1 VIGLDQSATDY
12 ARTLCQRLDTTQQQ
26 WSRIMKVLKASGVMI
41 TCPVPQKRGRPLTE
55 YRISAQVR
63 YELANVAASD
73 MLHHDEIERVLE
85 GDLALVPAAEMDC
98 EHDALFANL
107 LSGEPRSRRITPANR
122 WLIAILLAH
131 AETPGRV
138 TSLSY
143 TRLEHLTGMSR
154 NQLQSQIA
162 KLKDLEILA
171 HHQPGR
177 LGHLFGS
184 QMNSIFIFNLDHC
197 LFEAKK
203 SIDILLFSPSRK
215 RQQYRSV
222 VNGLVEATFV
232 LARDQAHKTKTL
244 HRECSGDQLRQ
255 DIEVVQVARA
265 LLPSSFNP
273 TPLANRL
280 ARIYDA
286 HSASWLLVRLQGYA
300 EQLLSDDWG
309 ALDDEQGGLDE
320 PLPSVIDAIASDF
333 PVCPEPADLKGNSEQ
348 APRVVA
354 ECGRDTESS
363 QTDGGT
369 DSGAPYAAHVSLIYT
384 LANHIAVT
392 LRNLLNMA
400 TNEHDYVC
408 LTPVGSQDR
417 SLLAVRGYT
426 QRTDVEQS
434 LYTSVVTLEVF
445 KSNMAAWLN
454 QHRATDEPNSPTRL
468 PRKRSRYRLR
478 PARSEPIESPD
489 LPNAE

>member
-1 VIGLDQSATDY
+1 
-12 ARTLCQRLDTTQQQ
+12 
-26 WSRIMKVLKASGVMI
+26 MKMLKDSGVMV
-41 TCPVPQKRGRPLTE
+41 TCSVPQRRGRPLTE

-63 YELANVAASD
+63 HELADVVASCT
-73 MLHHDEIERVLE
+73 LHHEEIERVLE
-85 GDLALVPAAEMDC
+85 GRFLLTSAAEMDC
-98 EHDALFANL
+98 PSDARFPNL
-107 LSGEPRSRRITPANR
+107 LPANARRYRLTPPNR
-122 WLIAILLAH
+122 WLIGVLLAH

-138 TSLSY
+138 TGLSY
-143 TRLEHLTGMSR
+143 TRLERLTGMSR

-177 LGHLFGS
+177 QGRLFGS
-184 QMNSIFIFNLDHC
+184 QMNSIFIFNLDHS

-203 SIDILLFSPSRK
+203 NINILLFSPSRK
-215 RQQYRSV
+215 KQQQHSV
-222 VNGLVEATFV
+222 VTGLVEAMFV
-232 LARDQAHKTKTL
+232 VARDQAQKAKTL
-244 HRECSGDQLRQ
+244 HPECSDDQLRQ

-265 LLPSSFNP
+265 LLPSSFDP
-273 TPLANRL
+273 APLANRL

-300 EQLLSDDWG
+300 EQLLSQTWG

-320 PLPSVIDAIASDF
+320 PLPAVIDAIASDF
-333 PVCPEPADLKGNSEQ
+333 PACPEPADLKENSKQ
-348 APRVVA
+348 ASRVVA

-369 DSGAPYAAHVSLIYT
+369 DSGAPYAAHVTLIYT

-408 LTPVGSQDR
+408 LTPVGSQDW

-426 QRTDVEQS
+426 QGTDVEQP
-434 LYTSVVTLEVF
+434 LYTSVVTLEAF
-445 KSNMAAWLN
+445 KTNMAVWLN
-454 QHRATDEPNSPTRL
+454 QHPATDEPNLPTRL
-468 PRKRSRYRLR
+468 PRKRSRFRHR
-478 PARSEPIESPD
+478 PARNEPIESPD